1 MSEVEKEITVVN
13 RLGLHARAAGRFR
26 RTAASFKAHIE
37 VQKDSITANAK
48 SLLGLMALEAAP
60 GTKIKIRAKGP
71 DAQKAIDALAK
82 LVADRF
88 GEKE

>member
-82 LVADRF
+82 LVTDRF